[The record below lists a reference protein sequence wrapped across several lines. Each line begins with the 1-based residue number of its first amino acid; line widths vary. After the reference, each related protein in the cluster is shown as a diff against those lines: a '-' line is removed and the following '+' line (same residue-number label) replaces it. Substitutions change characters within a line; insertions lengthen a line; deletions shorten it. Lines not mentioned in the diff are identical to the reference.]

1 MRLKP
6 FPVRVPEPPE
16 TPVRKVSDTVHGVTI
31 EDPYRWLEDGT
42 SPETLEWTEAQNK
55 RTEETL
61 SQVEGRDILEKDLT
75 RGLSQELVGSPIVRG
90 RRLFYI
96 KRTEGRTNPLCVRSF
111 GRLSGTSHPGP
122 ERPAPRDCGFGLV
135 VSSNDGSMVAYGFSN
150 GEMSEHPP
158 FSMWTQ
164 ARRCPNA

>member
-96 KRTEGRTNPLCVRSF
+96 KRTEGKNQPVLCVRE
-111 GRLSGTSHPGP
+111 LSGGSP
-122 ERPAPRDCGFGLV
+122 ERVILDPNKASAKGI
-135 VSSNDGSMVAYGFSN
+135 VALD
-150 GEMSEHPP
+150 
-158 FSMWTQ
+158 W
-164 ARRCPNA
+164 